1 MINQE
6 KKNDI
11 AAVLRQK
18 GVFLHCPM
26 CGNTHFIM
34 AESYVR
40 LDLQDDF
47 DGVKLGGPSLPS
59 AAIVCD
65 RCGFISLHALGLLGG
80 IPQTNK
86 GENDASKK

>member
-1 MINQE
+1 MIDVQ

-11 AAVLRQK
+11 AEILRQK
-18 GVFLHCPM
+18 GVLLHCPM

-47 DGVKLGGPSLPS
+47 DGVKLGGTSLPS
-59 AAIVCD
+59 AAIVCS

-80 IPQTNK
+80 IPQTK
-86 GENDASKK
+86 KEENDVSQR